1 MNNSDQLSRIDSAL
15 FEVMKIAK
23 RPRYW
28 DDFQRRLGAQIDR
41 PAAAILRLL
50 SVQPLQFSDLVS
62 KLGIEAP
69 SISRKVHELEQEG
82 LINRNPTDDR
92 RVHILDLSDQGKIL
106 AQKIIDVRLAMLS
119 EALANWS
126 ATDIHVLGESLSRLA
141 IDLSTSY
148 GIKDT
153 AKQ

>member
-1 MNNSDQLSRIDSAL
+1 MNNSAQLSRIDSAL

-41 PAAAILRLL
+41 PTAAILRLL
-50 SVQPLQFSDLVS
+50 SVQPLQFSDLVN

-82 LINRNPTDDR
+82 LINRNPTEDR

-126 ATDIHVLGESLSRLA
+126 AADIHMLGELLSRLA
-141 IDLSTSY
+141 INLSSNY
-148 GIKDT
+148 GIKET